1 MHQRTFC
8 VLLSATL
15 LSVGCITQPPSL
27 YKETISS
34 PNVVSAKSQWHICR
48 NGALADKDSLRF
60 YLDGEY
66 VTWIPL
72 VFPGLTSGISIGD
85 DKSASTLEIKKISRD
100 GKSEQ
105 LASKITR
112 KASSPNEIFI
122 TIDSNTTGGYV
133 VPLPFVVISQAQ
145 GGRTISVVD
154 KTVFDKFCGTTT
166 RSLFIR

>member
-1 MHQRTFC
+1 MHQKIIFA
-8 VLLSATL
+8 LLGASF
-15 LSVGCITQPPSL
+15 LSVGCITQPPSS
-27 YKETISS
+27 YKEIT
-34 PNVVSAKSQWHICR
+34 PVPDAVSVKSQWHICR

-60 YLDGEY
+60 YLNGEY

-72 VFPGLTSGISIGD
+72 VFPGLTSAISIGD
-85 DKSASTLEIKKISRD
+85 DNPVSTLEIKKISRD

-112 KASSPNEIFI
+112 KTNSPNEIFV

-133 VPLPFVVISQAQ
+133 VPLPFVVVSQAQ

-154 KTVFDKFCGTTT
+154 KTVFDKFCGATTKP
-166 RSLFIR
+166 LFIR